1 MVSQISINGIASFQ
15 GLFSSIRA
23 VSAKPK
29 PSMLHGLHQ
38 ERYLLLLG
46 PQGVGRLDPID
57 RLLRPTIFGNVF
69 LQKMFQHLMV

>member
-1 MVSQISINGIASFQ
+1 MFSQISINSIASFQ
-15 GLFSSIRA
+15 GLFPSIRA

-29 PSMLHGLHQ
+29 PAMSHCLHQ

-69 LQKMFQHLMV
+69 LQKIFQHLMV